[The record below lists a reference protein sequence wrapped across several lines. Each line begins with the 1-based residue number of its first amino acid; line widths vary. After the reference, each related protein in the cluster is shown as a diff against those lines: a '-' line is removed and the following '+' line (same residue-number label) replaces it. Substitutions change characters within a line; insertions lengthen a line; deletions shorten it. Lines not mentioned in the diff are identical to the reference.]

1 MIDSNVFIAMERR
14 GDVIDLSS
22 WSGAEDVYISVVTA
36 AERLMGVHRA
46 DNEVRRARRSVF
58 VEAILATIGILDF
71 NVEIARRHALLYSQL
86 SKAGKM
92 IGAHDLIIAATA
104 LHHSCRLLTDNV
116 AEFRRVEGLEVV
128 EFS

>member
-14 GDVIDLSS
+14 GDVSDLSS
-22 WSGAEDVYISVVTA
+22 WSGTEDVHISVVTA
-36 AERLMGVHRA
+36 AELLMGVHRA
-46 DNEVRRARRSVF
+46 DNDVRRARRSAF
-58 VEAILATIGILDF
+58 VETILATIGILDF

-86 SKAGKM
+86 SKEGKM